1 MFLVMCVNL
10 FGFDN
15 HEVIVSKVIKP
26 SGKLFLM
33 FANPISDEEQ
43 ELKNLQRNP
52 LCTKEEVKSSLV
64 RAVENGYEAV
74 VESLLLTPNLNCDKD
89 WAFFQ
94 AIRNNRAQIVKSFLH
109 FKCDSIG
116 TALCIAVKRGH
127 YNIVRILLDSKQI
140 SKKDDIIQAYN
151 ATFGSDF
158 FYWNRNNPA
167 NGLKIRDL
175 LKPYLLNQ
183 NYAELLIPVQVTLAK
198 FL

>member
-1 MFLVMCVNL
+1 MFLVLCVNL

-26 SGKLFLM
+26 SGKPFLM
-33 FANPISDEEQ
+33 LANPRSDEEQ

-52 LCTKEEVKSSLV
+52 PSTEERVTSSLV

-74 VESLLLTPNLNCDKD
+74 VESLLLTPKLICKKD
-89 WAFFQ
+89 WALFQ
-94 AIRNNRAQIVKSFLH
+94 AIRHNRAQIVKSFLH

-127 YNIVRILLDSKQI
+127 YNIVRILLDSMQI
-140 SKKDDIIQAYN
+140 SKRDDIIQAYN

-175 LKPYLLNQ
+175 LKPYLLKQ
-183 NYAELLIPVQVTLAK
+183 NDSKLLIPGQVTLAK